1 MLISSDTL
9 GLLFF
14 SFTYLGGVTS
24 MKISLRRGF
33 TLIELLVVIAI
44 IGVLVGLLLPAVQQ
58 AREAAR
64 RSSCGNK
71 LKQQGLAAHN
81 YADKHACRGDNV
93 LPAALGVDARGA
105 DSTLDKTA
113 EIGSTAVWSHIV
125 KILPY
130 GEENNLYN
138 AIGGNGSYVVPGT
151 GSTAANNAT
160 SGTNTVEVDWLICP
174 SFVGTTAGQSV
185 YKANVGTSTSDE
197 ETPALRVLQD
207 NGGLGI
213 GKDKGF
219 AEYRDGTSNTL
230 MIVEENFN
238 TPYWNGATTWSSIG
252 IAGSS
257 TAAGTLI
264 SSTIPGPAGQQFPS
278 SPHAGGV
285 CGYATADGSSGF
297 LSATISPKTLIALAT
312 RNNSD
317 VIDDDR
323 P

>member
-1 MLISSDTL
+1 MT
-9 GLLFF
+9 
-14 SFTYLGGVTS
+14 VTS
-24 MKISLRRGF
+24 RRGF

-81 YADKHACRGDNV
+81 YADKHASRGDNF
-93 LPAALGVDARGA
+93 LPSAMGVNQTGA
-105 DSTLDKTA
+105 SNVTTNPVT
-113 EIGSTAVWSHIV
+113 GVTHWSHIV

-138 AIGGNGSYVVPGT
+138 AINGAGNYAVPT
-151 GSTAANNAT
+151 
-160 SGTNTVEVDWLICP
+160 GTNATVEVDWLICP

-185 YKANVGTSTSDE
+185 YKANVGTSDE
-197 ETPALRVLQD
+197 TGASGTASGAFSGKTLDD
-207 NGGLGI
+207 NGGLGLFQ
-213 GKDKGF
+213 DKGF
-219 AEYRDGTSNTL
+219 ASYRDGTSNTL

-238 TPYWNGATTWSSIG
+238 ENYWEGHSNASTFGLATGAS
-252 IAGSS
+252 AGP
-257 TAAGTLI
+257 
-264 SSTIPGPAGQQFPS
+264 IPGTVSQAFPS

-285 CGYATADGSSGF
+285 NGYCLADGSSGF
-297 LSATISPKTLIALAT
+297 MSNTISKATLRALAT
-312 RNNSD
+312 ANSGD
-317 VIDDDR
+317 TIGDDR

>member
-1 MLISSDTL
+1 MS
-9 GLLFF
+9 
-14 SFTYLGGVTS
+14 VTS
-24 MKISLRRGF
+24 RRGF

-81 YADKHACRGDNV
+81 YADKHASRGDNF
-93 LPAALGVDARGA
+93 LPSAFGVN
-105 DSTLDKTA
+105 STGNSVSTNP
-113 EIGSTAVWSHIV
+113 ITAVGDAAASAATGWSHIV

-138 AIGGNGSYVVPGT
+138 AISGNGNYAVPT
-151 GSTAANNAT
+151 
-160 SGTNTVEVDWLICP
+160 GTNATVEVDWLICP

-185 YKANVGTSTSDE
+185 YKANVGTSDE
-197 ETPALRVLQD
+197 AGVTGSASGPFAGKDLDD
-207 NGGLGI
+207 NGGLGLFQ
-213 GKDKGF
+213 DKGF
-219 AEYRDGTSNTL
+219 ASYRDGTSNTL

-238 TPYWNGATTWSSIG
+238 ENYWEGHSNASTHGLATGASVSP
-252 IAGSS
+252 
-257 TAAGTLI
+257 
-264 SSTIPGPAGQQFPS
+264 IPGTVSQAFPS

-285 CGYATADGSSGF
+285 NGYCLADGSSGF
-297 LSATISPKTLIALAT
+297 MSNTISTATLRALAT
-312 RNNSD
+312 ANSGD
-317 VIDDDR
+317 TIGDDR

>member
-1 MLISSDTL
+1 MLNSSDSL
-9 GLLFF
+9 GFLFF
-14 SFTYLGGVTS
+14 SFTRLGGVTS
-24 MKISLRRGF
+24 MKISSRRGF

-81 YADKHACRGDNV
+81 YADKHASRGDNF
-93 LPAALGVDARGA
+93 LPGAIGVNATSATPSANPVTGVAA
-105 DSTLDKTA
+105 
-113 EIGSTAVWSHIV
+113 WSHIV

-138 AIGGNGSYVVPGT
+138 AIGGNAGYAVPTGT
-151 GSTAANNAT
+151 NAT
-160 SGTNTVEVDWLICP
+160 VEIDWLVCP

-185 YKANVGTSTSDE
+185 YKANVGTSDE
-197 ETPALRVLQD
+197 QGASATASGALSAKTLDD
-207 NGGLGI
+207 NGGLGLF
-213 GKDKGF
+213 KDKGF
-219 AEYRDGTSNTL
+219 ASMRDGTSNTL

-238 TPYWNGATTWSSIG
+238 ENYWEGQSNISTFGLSTGTATG
-252 IAGSS
+252 P
-257 TAAGTLI
+257 
-264 SSTIPGPAGQQFPS
+264 IPGTVSQAFPS

-285 CGYATADGSSGF
+285 SGYASCDGSSGF
-297 LSATISPKTLIALAT
+297 MSSTISKATLQALAT
-312 RNNSD
+312 SNNSD
-317 VIDDDR
+317 TIGDDR

>member
-1 MLISSDTL
+1 MT
-9 GLLFF
+9 
-14 SFTYLGGVTS
+14 VTS
-24 MKISLRRGF
+24 RRGF

-81 YADKHACRGDNV
+81 YADKHASRGDNF
-93 LPAALGVDARGA
+93 LPSAMGVNQTGA
-105 DSTLDKTA
+105 SNVTTNPVT
-113 EIGSTAVWSHIV
+113 GVTHWSHIV

-138 AIGGNGSYVVPGT
+138 AINGAGNYAVPT
-151 GSTAANNAT
+151 
-160 SGTNTVEVDWLICP
+160 GTNATVEVDWLICP

-185 YKANVGTSTSDE
+185 YKANVGTSDE
-197 ETPALRVLQD
+197 TGASATASGAFSGKTLSD
-207 NGGLGI
+207 NGGLGLYQ
-213 GKDKGF
+213 DKGF
-219 AEYRDGTSNTL
+219 ASYRDGTSNTL

-238 TPYWNGATTWSSIG
+238 ENYWEGHSNASTFGLATGASVSP
-252 IAGSS
+252 
-257 TAAGTLI
+257 
-264 SSTIPGPAGQQFPS
+264 IPGTVSQAFPS

-285 CGYATADGSSGF
+285 NGYCLADGSSGF
-297 LSATISPKTLIALAT
+297 MSNTISKATLRALAT
-312 RNNSD
+312 ANSGD
-317 VIDDDR
+317 TIGDDR

>member
-1 MLISSDTL
+1 MT
-9 GLLFF
+9 
-14 SFTYLGGVTS
+14 VTS
-24 MKISLRRGF
+24 RRGF

-81 YADKHACRGDNV
+81 YADKHASRGDNF
-93 LPAALGVDARGA
+93 LPSAMGVNQAGA
-105 DSTLDKTA
+105 STVTNPVT
-113 EIGSTAVWSHIV
+113 GVTHWSHIV

-138 AIGGNGSYVVPGT
+138 AINGAGNYAVPT
-151 GSTAANNAT
+151 
-160 SGTNTVEVDWLICP
+160 GTNATVEVDWLICP

-185 YKANVGTSTSDE
+185 YKANVGTSDE
-197 ETPALRVLQD
+197 TGASGTASGAFSGKTLDD
-207 NGGLGI
+207 NGGLGLFQ
-213 GKDKGF
+213 DKGF
-219 AEYRDGTSNTL
+219 ASYRDGTSNTL

-238 TPYWNGATTWSSIG
+238 ENYWEGQSNCSTFGLATGAS
-252 IAGSS
+252 AGP
-257 TAAGTLI
+257 
-264 SSTIPGPAGQQFPS
+264 IPGTVSQAFPS

-285 CGYATADGSSGF
+285 NGYCLADGSSGF
-297 LSATISPKTLIALAT
+297 MSNTISQATLRALAT
-312 RNNSD
+312 ANSGD
-317 VIDDDR
+317 TIGDDR